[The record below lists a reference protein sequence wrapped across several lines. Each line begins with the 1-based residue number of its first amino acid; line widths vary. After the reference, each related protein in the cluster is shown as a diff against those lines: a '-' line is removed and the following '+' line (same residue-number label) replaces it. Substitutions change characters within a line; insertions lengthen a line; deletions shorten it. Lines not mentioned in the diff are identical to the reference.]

1 MVICLPVPGVRCSSM
16 FAYGP
21 ADATAIPKPYLLPV
35 LKSMPVLLLGYWL
48 IQVVLEKR
56 PLTGCSSSSTCI
68 CTCQVVIYSI
78 F

>member
-1 MVICLPVPGVRCSSM
+1 M

-56 PLTGCSSSSTCI
+56 PLTGCSSSSSSSSSSSTCI
-68 CTCQVVIYSI
+68 CMRQVVIYSI